1 MAFARGFGCAAG
13 AIVLLVGCLGEGSQ
27 ARPAAPTSTGYS
39 EVEQTP
45 VVDPPPIV
53 APPAQGPSQRH
64 ELRASNARGGPQ
76 ALLSSAECKN
86 APAGTTAPFDRSAG
100 DGAIKAGAQRAW
112 ACGLHTTT
120 AMDLKLVVTWAPAG
134 CVSEVAIENKIPSS
148 IGECLI
154 RRFGQSSVPA
164 FQGAPVSVRVRM
176 IDDRAYFEW

>member
-1 MAFARGFGCAAG
+1 MALNQGFGCAAG
-13 AIVLLVGCLGEGSQ
+13 AMILLVGCLGQGSQ
-27 ARPAAPTSTGYS
+27 SSSPAPVSAGYS
-39 EVEQTP
+39 EVEQP
-45 VVDPPPIV
+45 PIVDPP
-53 APPAQGPSQRH
+53 AESGSRRH
-64 ELRASNARGGPQ
+64 ELRASTADGGPQ
-76 ALLSSAECKN
+76 ARLSSEECKN
-86 APAGTTAPFDRSAG
+86 APPGTTALFDRNAG

-154 RRFGQSSVPA
+154 RRFGQSNVPA